1 MNNSE
6 GRGCNSIGYCG
17 KRFVEGPT
25 TFDLTWVSQTEVTT
39 AMSTT
44 LSATTSPRRSG
55 DEGCRGAK
63 RAIASKEGNSRATK
77 KKNDA
82 SRVNDGSGRKL
93 QRHWRRFG
101 LVDVEVSDLC
111 WCCYD
116 LCDQCCPDTEN
127 GYRYNTWTQTR
138 KYS

>member
-1 MNNSE
+1 
-6 GRGCNSIGYCG
+6 
-17 KRFVEGPT
+17 
-25 TFDLTWVSQTEVTT
+25 
-39 AMSTT
+39 MSTT

-101 LVDVEVSDLC
+101 LVDVEVRMKRIPMCKAMSSSSVILHTSLVTPLAGEGAI
-111 WCCYD
+111 WVTN
-116 LCDQCCPDTEN
+116 LMIPDV
-127 GYRYNTWTQTR
+127 G
-138 KYS
+138 KA